1 MAHIENFW
9 INAAITNPDNRKN
22 CCGCTACVSIC
33 AHDAIK
39 MKPDALGFLYPEV
52 DKDKCVDCGLCEKV
66 CPLKNDS
73 KKSGDQSIYGL
84 RNKDEHIVQESTS
97 GGGFFAIARF
107 VVEQGG
113 IVYGADRR
121 CRECD

>member
-1 MAHIENFW
+1 MIQIIKKTE
-9 INAAITNPDNRKN
+9 
-22 CCGCTACVSIC
+22 CCGCTACVSVCPRKCIS
-33 AHDAIK
+33 
-39 MKPDALGFLYPEV
+39 MEV
-52 DKDKCVDCGLCEKV
+52 DAEGFGYPKVDMESCVDCGLCEKV

>member
-1 MAHIENFW
+1 M
-9 INAAITNPDNRKN
+9 
-22 CCGCTACVSIC
+22 
-33 AHDAIK
+33 
-39 MKPDALGFLYPEV
+39 EV
-52 DKDKCVDCGLCEKV
+52 DAEGFGYPKVDMESCVDCGLCEKV

-113 IVYGADRR
+113 IVYGAAYDA
-121 CRECD
+121 EF

>member
-1 MAHIENFW
+1 ME
-9 INAAITNPDNRKN
+9 
-22 CCGCTACVSIC
+22 S
-33 AHDAIK
+33 
-39 MKPDALGFLYPEV
+39 
-52 DKDKCVDCGLCEKV
+52 CVDCGLCEKV

-113 IVYGADRR
+113 IVYGDSTGLEEGADGAFFWNTMSG
-121 CRECD
+121 